1 MKGVDKSHSF
11 LLWGKAIMSTD
22 FQAIIE
28 HIVKERGIDR
38 EILIKAVEFALQTSA
53 RKADKG
59 IMFSRVEIDRKTYQI
74 KAFISARVV
83 NRARIGN
90 AEEISL
96 EEAHKINPQANI
108 GDTVEIEVKPRNLG
122 RIAAQTA
129 KQVILQKLKQAERD
143 MVFDEFKDRVGEII
157 SGAVRRFDHNNII
170 VDIGRTEVLLPASE
184 RLSTEEYQI
193 GDRIRGCIMKVE
205 KESTGTTI
213 VISRTSPDF
222 VKALFRLEVSE
233 IADGIV
239 EIKGIA
245 REPGYRTKIAVLS
258 HDERVD
264 PVGACVGIRGSRVK
278 NIVRELNGEK
288 IDIIKWSDDI
298 RTYVSNAL
306 APARLTEVTVDPKI
320 PRLVHVVTEADQLSL
335 AIGKKGQNVR
345 LTAKL
350 VGWRIDIRKDEGKL
364 SFEEKV
370 ASAIDHLAAVP
381 GIGRERAE
389 ALVKAGFLTIEGIL
403 VADIK
408 DIQEMIGFDEE
419 TAKQIYAAAE
429 SAHSLAAEDTT
440 KTES

>member
-1 MKGVDKSHSF
+1 M
-11 LLWGKAIMSTD
+11 TTE

-38 EILIKAVEFALQTSA
+38 ETLIKAIEVALQTSA
-53 RKADKG
+53 KKADKRVK
-59 IMFSRVEIDRKTYQI
+59 FSRIEINRDTYQI
-74 KAFISARVV
+74 RAFTTARVV
-83 NRARIGN
+83 ERARIGST
-90 AEEISL
+90 EEISL
-96 EEAHKINPQANI
+96 EEARKINPEVNI
-108 GDTVEIEVKPRNLG
+108 GDTVEIEVKPKNLG
-122 RIAAQTA
+122 RMAAQTA
-129 KQVILQKLKQAERD
+129 RQVILQKIKQAERD
-143 MVFDEFKDRVGEII
+143 MVFEEFKDRIGEIV
-157 SGAVRRFDHNNII
+157 SGTICRLEHNNII
-170 VDIGRTEVLLPASE
+170 VDIGRTEAILPESE
-184 RLSTEEYQI
+184 RIPTEEYQI

-205 KESTGTTI
+205 KQPSGTTI
-213 VISRTSPDF
+213 VISRTSPEF

-245 REPGYRTKIAVLS
+245 REAGYRTKIAVVS
-258 HDERVD
+258 HDERID

-306 APARLTEVTVDPKI
+306 APARLTEVTLDPKI
-320 PRLVHVVTEADQLSL
+320 PRLVHVVTEPDQLSL

-350 VGWRIDIRKDEGKL
+350 VGLRIDIRKDEGKL

-370 ASAIDHLAAVP
+370 ASAINQLAAVP

-389 ALVKAGFLTIEGIL
+389 ALVKAGFLTVEGIL
-403 VADIK
+403 VAEIK
-408 DIQEMIGFDEE
+408 DIQEMTGFDEE

-429 SAHSLAAEDTT
+429 SAHSLNTEDTPE
-440 KTES
+440 ESHESP